1 MIDNSF
7 GNGNVW
13 IRVDRDETGAA
24 TGAYVDYALN
34 WRFDGQQSVSNLHIH
49 RGAAGV
55 GGRVVI
61 PAGFMGPQMTNPQGV
76 GRYNVQVVVT
86 DPEVLAVVEEVLAN
100 PEGFYVNVHSTAN
113 RRGHIRG
120 QLRALAADRV
130 TALQAENAELR
141 ASITELKTTLTEAKA
156 AIAAALAD
164 QTTLTA
170 RIAMRLGLV
179 P

>member
-61 PAGFMGPQMTNPQGV
+61 PASFMGPQMTNPQGV
-76 GRYNVQVVVT
+76 GR
-86 DPEVLAVVEEVLAN
+86 
-100 PEGFYVNVHSTAN
+100 
-113 RRGHIRG
+113 
-120 QLRALAADRV
+120 
-130 TALQAENAELR
+130 
-141 ASITELKTTLTEAKA
+141 
-156 AIAAALAD
+156 
-164 QTTLTA
+164 
-170 RIAMRLGLV
+170 
-179 P
+179 